1 MVKDSKNRKNKDLL
15 FFNEAAEYF
24 DHFNDN
30 NFLDCQNLDISE
42 ENQLRD
48 EMLSELNHLKDLI
61 INNPDLKFNALSE
74 EEKSSFYD
82 FIRQYSICPICGSF
96 NHYYNLKKFYFDEN
110 CISIRNN
117 LIEFMN
123 LSKEKIRNYNLNFG
137 IPCCS
142 CFKKNFVKE

>member
-1 MVKDSKNRKNKDLL
+1 MVKDNKNRTNKNLI
-15 FFNEAAEYF
+15 FFNEAVEYF
-24 DHFNDN
+24 DHFKDN
-30 NFLDCQNLDISE
+30 NFLNSQNLDITE

-74 EEKSSFYD
+74 EEKGFFYE
-82 FIRQYSICPICGSF
+82 FVRRYSICPICGTF

-110 CISIRNN
+110 CIALRNN

-142 CFKKNFVKE
+142 CFKKSFVE

>member
-1 MVKDSKNRKNKDLL
+1 MVKDNKNRTNKNLI
-15 FFNEAAEYF
+15 FFNEAVEYF
-24 DHFNDN
+24 DHFKDN
-30 NFLDCQNLDISE
+30 NFLNSQNLDITE

-61 INNPDLKFNALSE
+61 ISNLDLKFNALSE
-74 EEKSSFYD
+74 EEKGFFYE
-82 FIRQYSICPICGSF
+82 FVRRYSICPICGTF

-110 CISIRNN
+110 CIALRNN

-123 LSKEKIRNYNLNFG
+123 LRKEKIRDYNLSFG

-142 CFKKNFVKE
+142 CFKKSFVE